1 MPIDKLKSLA
11 LTLSLL
17 FTLSC
22 VNNKPITEQEVK
34 DTILGMFDSFSVESD
49 NINNFKNYVTDDYV
63 LYEIGKVMT
72 ADDFIEFAQTFNT
85 IEDDWTI
92 SDWNISIDKN
102 SAHAYFKNQGRFV
115 TLNDGKKELLN
126 YDWHESAYLVR
137 QDGKLKIKFY
147 FSDTINQ
154 SLKTLK

>member
-17 FTLSC
+17 FAVSC

-49 NINNFKNYVTDDYV
+49 NINNFKNYVTNDYV

>member
-17 FTLSC
+17 FTVSC

>member
-17 FTLSC
+17 FTVSC

-126 YDWHESAYLVR
+126 YDWHESAYLVM

>member
-17 FTLSC
+17 FTASC

>member
-1 MPIDKLKSLA
+1 MPIDKLKSIA

-17 FTLSC
+17 FTVSC

>member
-17 FTLSC
+17 FTVSC

-137 QDGKLKIKFY
+137 QDGKLKIKFI
-147 FSDTINQ
+147 FQIPSIKA
-154 SLKTLK
+154 SKL

>member
-1 MPIDKLKSLA
+1 MPIDKQKSLA

-17 FTLSC
+17 FTVSC

>member
-1 MPIDKLKSLA
+1 MPIDKLKSIA

-17 FTLSC
+17 FTVSC

-137 QDGKLKIKFY
+137 QGGKLKIKFY

>member
-17 FTLSC
+17 FTVSC

-49 NINNFKNYVTDDYV
+49 NINNFKNYVSDDYV

>member
-17 FTLSC
+17 FTVSC

-34 DTILGMFDSFSVESD
+34 NTILGMFDSFSVESD

>member
-17 FTLSC
+17 FTVSC

-115 TLNDGKKELLN
+115 TFNDGKKELLN
-126 YDWHESAYLVR
+126 YDWHEA
-137 QDGKLKIKFY
+137 
-147 FSDTINQ
+147 
-154 SLKTLK
+154 SLFGEAGW

>member
-1 MPIDKLKSLA
+1 
-11 LTLSLL
+11 
-17 FTLSC
+17 
-22 VNNKPITEQEVK
+22 
-34 DTILGMFDSFSVESD
+34 MFDSFSVESD

-126 YDWHESAYLVR
+126 YDCHESAYLER

>member
-1 MPIDKLKSLA
+1 M
-11 LTLSLL
+11 
-17 FTLSC
+17 
-22 VNNKPITEQEVK
+22 NNKPITEQEVK

-72 ADDFIEFAQTFNT
+72 ADDFIGFAQTFNT

>member
-1 MPIDKLKSLA
+1 LPIDKLKSLA

-17 FTLSC
+17 FTVSC

>member
-1 MPIDKLKSLA
+1 LPIDKQKSLA

-17 FTLSC
+17 FTVSC